1 MTRDRGPRGLSEGQL
16 VAAVVLAIVA
26 FALLSL
32 WALVVWRA

>member
-1 MTRDRGPRGLSEGQL
+1 MTPEREPWLSEGQL

-32 WALVVWRA
+32 WALVVWR